1 MLLGEKNTP
10 KGVLDDNKLYRVKQ
24 VCWKE
29 SERCFGLRQTIPSQ
43 ENMLERVGKEF
54 WSTPNC
60 AKQRNKTPKGEFWIT
75 PTGSDETSH
84 CKAKT
89 TQTTMT
95 STTQK
100 CYTYAFQKK
109 KKRIKQAHHTTL
121 EKLAIP
127 ALRQHTQ
134 ALLQHKRTSSH
145 KVPTI
150 FGRKKK
156 KNSLQNLP
164 RGKMHLQT
172 LQTFQ

>member
-1 MLLGEKNTP
+1 
-10 KGVLDDNKLYRVKQ
+10 
-24 VCWKE
+24 
-29 SERCFGLRQTIPSQ
+29 
-43 ENMLERVGKEF
+43 
-54 WSTPNC
+54 
-60 AKQRNKTPKGEFWIT
+60 
-75 PTGSDETSH
+75 
-84 CKAKT
+84 
-89 TQTTMT
+89 MT

-156 KNSLQNLP
+156 KTRYRTFHVAKCTFKPCSLSNKSFSKSYFRALTINNFHTHSL
-164 RGKMHLQT
+164 RQT
-172 LQTFQ
+172 SKEKSSGSAAIPSTSSTAMPSTPVDMLLLWD